1 VPKRCW
7 FLFWRET
14 GAQIEGPSEPWPN
27 GDHPTA
33 GEVEE
38 RRAAIQGLSPW
49 VRVEN
54 VVPSRGVDFSHL
66 TQKIFFLLVGFLLF
80 LARQMCR
87 RIVGTFAAGAAIP
100 VMSDTGL
107 FHEPM
112 LRWKDLLKSDDE
124 ELISEL
130 VKSNHD
136 ALAVIVD
143 SYQQLVLTV
152 ARRIVRDESE
162 AEEVAQTVFM
172 EVFRRPAQFDARR
185 GTLKMW
191 LLQFAYS
198 RSINRRTYL
207 ESRRF
212 YSQVDLE
219 TAEQCDRSTAPPGR
233 LSCGETARL
242 VRQALR
248 VLNDK
253 QRRAIDLVYFEGLT
267 LEEAAHKAG
276 ETQAATRHHYYRGL
290 MKLRQFIQSSNASGK
305 EAIGNGLRL
314 EMADADPRP
323 I

>member
-1 VPKRCW
+1 
-7 FLFWRET
+7 
-14 GAQIEGPSEPWPN
+14 
-27 GDHPTA
+27 
-33 GEVEE
+33 
-38 RRAAIQGLSPW
+38 
-49 VRVEN
+49 
-54 VVPSRGVDFSHL
+54 
-66 TQKIFFLLVGFLLF
+66 
-80 LARQMCR
+80 
-87 RIVGTFAAGAAIP
+87 
-100 VMSDTGL
+100 MSDTGL
-107 FHEPM
+107 PHEPM

-143 SYQQLVLTV
+143 RYQQLVLTV

-162 AEEVAQTVFM
+162 AEEVVQTVFL

-198 RSINRRTYL
+198 RSINRRNYL

-212 YSQVDLE
+212 YSLVDLE
-219 TAEQCDRSTAPPGR
+219 TAEQRGPSTPPPNR
-233 LSCGETARL
+233 LSCGETSRL

-248 VLNDK
+248 VLNEK

-267 LEEAAHKAG
+267 LEEAAQKAG
-276 ETQAATRHHYYRGL
+276 ETQAATRHQYYRGL
-290 MKLRQFIQSSNASGK
+290 MKLRQFIQSSKAAG
-305 EAIGNGLRL
+305 EETAAEGIRL
-314 EMADADPRP
+314 EVADADPRP